1 MKIIFASEEEKKA
14 FIIQMLGENCPS
26 DLLLPE
32 DSDFEGEE
40 PDCIGCWNHAVEQA
54 QSRE

>member
-54 QSRE
+54 QR